1 MTADATAE
9 AAFEAGMASVA
20 SNPAPPVSEA
30 QAADIRCRLGRLP
43 DPGETGKEGGEAA

>member
-1 MTADATAE
+1 MTAPPE
-9 AAFEAGMASVA
+9 PSAAYLAGVASVA
-20 SNPAPPVSEA
+20 SNPPPPVSEA